1 MSLKVVTVMEVKTV
15 MGVVEVMEVVEVK
28 SKNYSEKWPKMRVIE
43 LIS

>member
-1 MSLKVVTVMEVKTV
+1 MEVKTV

-28 SKNYSEKWPKMRVIE
+28 SKNYFEKWPEMRVIE

>member
-15 MGVVEVMEVVEVK
+15 MGVVEVMEVLEVK
-28 SKNYSEKWPKMRVIE
+28 SKNYFEKWPKMRVIE

>member
-28 SKNYSEKWPKMRVIE
+28 SKNYFEKWPKMRVIE

>member
-28 SKNYSEKWPKMRVIE
+28 SKNYFEKWPKIRFIE

>member
-15 MGVVEVMEVVEVK
+15 MGVVEVMEDVEVK
-28 SKNYSEKWPKMRVIE
+28 SKNYFEKWPKMRVIE

>member
-1 MSLKVVTVMEVKTV
+1 MKVVTVMEVKTV

-28 SKNYSEKWPKMRVIE
+28 SKNYFEKWPKMRVIE

>member
-28 SKNYSEKWPKMRVIE
+28 SKNYFEKWPKMRVFE

>member
-28 SKNYSEKWPKMRVIE
+28 SKNYFEKWPKMKVIE

>member
-15 MGVVEVMEVVEVK
+15 MGVVEVMEVVEIK
-28 SKNYSEKWPKMRVIE
+28 SKNYFEKWPKMRDIE

>member
-1 MSLKVVTVMEVKTV
+1 MSLKVVTVMEVKTM

-28 SKNYSEKWPKMRVIE
+28 SKNYFEKWPKMKVIE